1 LHVLTA
7 EQGGRPPRPDYSGTV
22 LTSGY
27 MTEMARLRK
36 PWFAMFG
43 AVDRTV
49 PTDASVKN
57 ILRYMAMSQN
67 TAFAVAVIP
76 RCGHTPVDT
85 ETKRRVLFE
94 NLMLNWFA
102 ENIAALLARERGEGE
117 QAGGPGPR
125 AQSPVR
131 LISVLRMPG
140 WPYSAPTT
148 VPAAS
153 RTNPTSM
160 PALGTTNVPPRTGTI
175 SRSSQNRRSPCRVM
189 RIFGSDG
196 SANSYWRAKA
206 SSTSDGCVTRSN
218 SGT

>member
-1 LHVLTA
+1 
-7 EQGGRPPRPDYSGTV
+7 
-22 LTSGY
+22 
-27 MTEMARLRK
+27 MTEMARFLK

-102 ENIAALLARERGEGE
+102 ENIAAL
-117 QAGGPGPR
+117 PGR
-125 AQSPVR
+125 
-131 LISVLRMPG
+131 
-140 WPYSAPTT
+140 
-148 VPAAS
+148 
-153 RTNPTSM
+153 
-160 PALGTTNVPPRTGTI
+160 
-175 SRSSQNRRSPCRVM
+175 
-189 RIFGSDG
+189 
-196 SANSYWRAKA
+196 
-206 SSTSDGCVTRSN
+206 
-218 SGT
+218 